1 MSLFENES
9 FKRILTR
16 FKKLFIILLLLPV
29 LLAGLGYFI
38 EMNQETTSKAKAEI
52 MLGDHYDS
60 KYTDVGKVQ
69 VWLKSEKYLNELKDD
84 YDLSYNAEELAGKT
98 NPTIKPGKVI
108 ELSYSANNKDKAE
121 KVLNELVDAF
131 LNESNLS
138 YKKEK
143 SSLEKAI
150 KKIES
155 STGDEVLKEDKLYE
169 RKSELEELIPA
180 EIHSEVTVNETKN
193 NPMRRA
199 ILGFLIGTMFSISI
213 LLAPE
218 VFRK

>member
-16 FKKLFIILLLLPV
+16 FKRLFLVLLLLPV
-29 LLAGLGYFI
+29 LLAGLGYFF

-52 MLGDHYDS
+52 MLGDYPSEKYD
-60 KYTDVGKVQ
+60 YTDVGTVQ
-69 VWLKSEKYLNELKDD
+69 ELLKNDKYIKQL
-84 YDLSYNAEELAGKT
+84 DLSYNSEELAGKT

-108 ELSYSANNKDKAE
+108 ELSFSANNKEKAE
-121 KVLNELVDAF
+121 KILNELVDAF
-131 LNESNLS
+131 LVESNKG
-138 YKKEK
+138 YEK
-143 SSLEKAI
+143 RKGFLEDEKQR
-150 KKIES
+150 IES
-155 STGDEVLKEDKLYE
+155 STKNEETLFSINSELDKLRPAQIHKEVLVD
-169 RKSELEELIPA
+169 
-180 EIHSEVTVNETKN
+180 ETKN
-193 NPMRRA
+193 NPMQRA

>member
-16 FKKLFIILLLLPV
+16 FKKLFFVLLLLPV
-29 LLAGLGYFI
+29 LLAGVGYFL

-52 MLGDHYDS
+52 MLGDNYDP
-60 KYTDVGKVQ
+60 KYTDVGTVQ
-69 VWLKSEKYLNELKDD
+69 EWLKSEKYLNGLKDD
-84 YDLSYNAEELAGKT
+84 YNLSYNPEELAGKT

-108 ELSYSANNKDKAE
+108 ELSYTTNNKDKAE
-121 KVLNELVDAF
+121 KVLNDLVDAF
-131 LNESNLS
+131 LKDSNKN
-138 YKKEK
+138 YKKQK
-143 SSLEKAI
+143 NLLEETI
-150 KKIES
+150 QNLES
-155 STGDEVLKEDKLYE
+155 STEDGVLKEDTLYD
-169 RKSELEELIPA
+169 RKSELEELRPA
-180 EIHSEVTVNETKN
+180 KIHKEVSVDETKN

-199 ILGFLIGTMFSISI
+199 VLGFLIGTMFSISI